1 MKNPYVAAGSAQ
13 TIVSNTQNSQA
24 SGSSTAPSKTDALVF
39 HAVAPTRSELVHF
52 LMPFFKPKTASFI
65 QSIVLCTLA
74 SCCSFSIPLCIGL
87 SVDALFTPGMP
98 SLSTY
103 LLLLLVSIMAS
114 ALFEWTGVVRFTHAC
129 VQSIRALRSRC
140 FALIQNIP
148 LTYITK
154 DVVSDI
160 HNRLIMDCDQI
171 SDGLILALNQSVRG
185 LIIIV
190 GSFVCMCLLCW
201 QMALIIIVL
210 LPCFM
215 FINSYIASRGQSYFE
230 AQLHA
235 QENMMQFI
243 HESARM
249 QKLLRTTN
257 SFRARSQQFCALN
270 HKVEVQAKRAQFLS
284 SLANPTTR
292 LIQNLLYAFVVTFG
306 AFCVV
311 TQQFG
316 YLSVGALVSLLV
328 YTQQLTK
335 PINELSGLSTQIQT
349 AYTSMIRIVQ
359 LLMFA
364 KTYENNSDEAF
375 DGSSVLCAPTN
386 AASVRATGDTTTVC
400 NPRDSCDP
408 CDVRHSHDVYCSQ
421 RICNTSTHV
430 SASRAPLLKV
440 SNISFSYDGTH
451 NVIHDLSFE
460 VYPHQ
465 TLALVGHTGCGK
477 STLLHLLMRLYPLG
491 SGEIY
496 FREVPY
502 RQLSS
507 QEVRKHFG
515 MVLQDVSLINASV
528 YENIAYG
535 SSNTTPEY
543 IRSIASKVGA
553 HDFIS
558 QLPQGYD
565 THLSQN
571 DTRLSKGQ
579 IQLICIARALVFD
592 PEILLLDEPTS
603 SLDTRSEAQVTQALQ
618 KLMESRSCIVVA
630 HRLST
635 IKDADHIIVM
645 DKGSMVEQG
654 THVELLAKHGEYAQL
669 FASQF
674 DNA

>member
-13 TIVSNTQNSQA
+13 TIVSNTQNSQT
-24 SGSSTAPSKTDALVF
+24 SGSSTAQSKTDALVF
-39 HAVAPTRSELVHF
+39 HAVVPTRSELVHF
-52 LMPFFKPKTASFI
+52 LMPFFKPMTASFI
-65 QSIVLCTLA
+65 QSIVLCMLA

-140 FALIQNIP
+140 FALIQHIP

-230 AQLHA
+230 AQLRA

-249 QKLLRTTN
+249 QKLLRTTCA
-257 SFRARSQQFCALN
+257 FRARSQQFCALN
-270 HKVEVQAKRAQFLS
+270 HKVKVQAKRAQFLS

-292 LIQNLLYAFVVTFG
+292 LIQNLLYAFVVTLG

-364 KTYENNSDEAF
+364 KTYENNSDEVF
-375 DGSSVLCAPTN
+375 DGSSAPRAVTN
-386 AASVRATGDTTTVC
+386 TASVHATGDMSNT
-400 NPRDSCDP
+400 CDP
-408 CDVRHSHDVYCSQ
+408 CDSHDVRRTQ
-421 RICNTSTHV
+421 RICNTPTYV
-430 SASRAPLLKV
+430 RASRAPLLKV

-496 FREVPY
+496 FREVAY
-502 RQLSS
+502 SQLSA

-535 SSNTTPEY
+535 SSNATPEY
-543 IRSIASKVGA
+543 IRSVAIKVGA

-565 THLSQN
+565 THLYQN

-579 IQLICIARALVFD
+579 IQLICIARALVFN

-618 KLMESRSCIVVA
+618 KLMERRSCIVVA

-654 THVELLAKHGEYAQL
+654 THTELLAKHGEYAQL

>member
-24 SGSSTAPSKTDALVF
+24 SGSSTAQSKTDALVF

-52 LMPFFKPKTASFI
+52 LMPFFKPMTASFI
-65 QSIVLCTLA
+65 QSIVLCMLA

-87 SVDALFTPGMP
+87 SIDALFTPGMP

-154 DVVSDI
+154 NVVSDI

-230 AQLHA
+230 AQLRA

-249 QKLLRTTN
+249 QKLLRTTCA
-257 SFRARSQQFCALN
+257 FRARSQQFCALN

-292 LIQNLLYAFVVTFG
+292 LIQNLLYAFVVTLG

-316 YLSVGALVSLLV
+316 HLSVGALVSLLV

-364 KTYENNSDEAF
+364 KTYENNSDEVF
-375 DGSSVLCAPTN
+375 DGGSAPRAVTN
-386 AASVRATGDTTTVC
+386 TAPVRATGDMS
-400 NPRDSCDP
+400 NACDP
-408 CDVRHSHDVYCSQ
+408 CDSHDVRCTQ
-421 RICNTSTHV
+421 HICKTPTYV

-477 STLLHLLMRLYPLG
+477 STLLHLLMRLYPLE

-502 RQLSS
+502 RQLSA

-515 MVLQDVSLINASV
+515 MVLQDVNLINASV

-535 SSNTTPEY
+535 SSNATPEY
-543 IRSIASKVGA
+543 IRSVAIKVGA

-579 IQLICIARALVFD
+579 IQLICIARALVFN

>member
-24 SGSSTAPSKTDALVF
+24 SGSSAAHSKTDALVF
-39 HAVAPTRSELVHF
+39 HALKPKRSELVCF

-65 QSIVLCTLA
+65 QSIVLCTVA

-98 SLSTY
+98 SLPTY

-140 FALIQNIP
+140 FELIQNIP

-230 AQLHA
+230 AQLRA

-375 DGSSVLCAPTN
+375 DGNSAPRAVTN
-386 AASVRATGDTTTVC
+386 TASVRATGDTTQA
-400 NPRDSCDP
+400 CDP
-408 CDVRHSHDVYCSQ
+408 CDPCDTRYVQS
-421 RICNTSTHV
+421 ICNTSTHV
-430 SASRAPLLKV
+430 STPRAPLLKV

-451 NVIHDLSFE
+451 NVIHNLSFE

-496 FREVPY
+496 FREVAY
-502 RQLSS
+502 QQMSA

-535 SSNTTPEY
+535 SSNATPEY
-543 IRSIASKVGA
+543 IRSVASKVGA

-669 FASQF
+669 FALQF

>member
-24 SGSSTAPSKTDALVF
+24 SGSNATHSKKDALVF
-39 HAVAPTRSELVHF
+39 HAVAPTRSELVCF
-52 LMPFFKPKTASFI
+52 LMPFFRPKTASFI

-98 SLSTY
+98 SLPTY

-316 YLSVGALVSLLV
+316 HLSVGALVSLLV

-375 DGSSVLCAPTN
+375 DGNSAPRAVTN
-386 AASVRATGDTTTVC
+386 TASVRATGDTTQA
-400 NPRDSCDP
+400 CDP
-408 CDVRHSHDVYCSQ
+408 CDPCDTRYVQS
-421 RICNTSTHV
+421 ICNTSTHV
-430 SASRAPLLKV
+430 STPRAPLLKV

-451 NVIHDLSFE
+451 NVIHNLSFE

-496 FREVPY
+496 FREVAY
-502 RQLSS
+502 RQLSA

-535 SSNTTPEY
+535 SSNATPEY
-543 IRSIASKVGA
+543 IRSVASKVGA

>member
-24 SGSSTAPSKTDALVF
+24 SGSSAAHSKTDALVF
-39 HAVAPTRSELVHF
+39 HALKPKRSELVRF
-52 LMPFFKPKTASFI
+52 LMPFFKPKTTSFI

-171 SDGLILALNQSVRG
+171 SDGLILALSQSVRG

-316 YLSVGALVSLLV
+316 HLSVGALVSLLV

-375 DGSSVLCAPTN
+375 DGNSVLCAATN
-386 AASVRATGDTTTVC
+386 TASVRVTGDTP
-400 NPRDSCDP
+400 NACDP
-408 CDVRHSHDVYCSQ
+408 CDSHDVRCTQ
-421 RICNTSTHV
+421 HICKTPTYV

-477 STLLHLLMRLYPLG
+477 STLLHLLMRLYPLE

-502 RQLSS
+502 RQLSA

-515 MVLQDVSLINASV
+515 MVLQDVNLINASV

-535 SSNTTPEY
+535 SSNATPEY
-543 IRSIASKVGA
+543 IRSVAIKVGA

-579 IQLICIARALVFD
+579 IQLICIARALVFN

-618 KLMESRSCIVVA
+618 KLMERRSCIVVA

-654 THVELLAKHGEYAQL
+654 THSELLAKHGEYAQL

>member
-24 SGSSTAPSKTDALVF
+24 SGSSTAQSKTDALVF
-39 HAVAPTRSELVHF
+39 HAVEPTRSELVHF
-52 LMPFFKPKTASFI
+52 LMPFFKPMTASFI
-65 QSIVLCTLA
+65 QSIVLCMLA

-87 SVDALFTPGMP
+87 SIDALFTPGMP

-154 DVVSDI
+154 NVVSDI

-249 QKLLRTTN
+249 QKLLRTTCA
-257 SFRARSQQFCALN
+257 FRARSQQFCALN

-292 LIQNLLYAFVVTFG
+292 LIQNLLYAFVVTLG

-316 YLSVGALVSLLV
+316 HLSVGALVSLLV

-375 DGSSVLCAPTN
+375 DGNSASRAVTN
-386 AASVRATGDTTTVC
+386 TASVRATGDTTQA
-400 NPRDSCDP
+400 CDP
-408 CDVRHSHDVYCSQ
+408 CDPCDTRYVQS
-421 RICNTSTHV
+421 ICNTSTHV

-496 FREVPY
+496 FREVAY
-502 RQLSS
+502 QQMSA

-535 SSNTTPEY
+535 SSNATPEY
-543 IRSIASKVGA
+543 IRSVASKVGA

>member
-24 SGSSTAPSKTDALVF
+24 SGSSTAQSKTDALVF
-39 HAVAPTRSELVHF
+39 HAVEPTRSELVHF
-52 LMPFFKPKTASFI
+52 LMPFFKPMTASFI
-65 QSIVLCTLA
+65 QSIVLCMLA

-87 SVDALFTPGMP
+87 SIDALFTPGMP

-154 DVVSDI
+154 NVVSDI

-230 AQLHA
+230 AQLRA

-249 QKLLRTTN
+249 QKLLRTTCA
-257 SFRARSQQFCALN
+257 FRARSQQFCALN

-292 LIQNLLYAFVVTFG
+292 LIQNLLYAFVVTLG

-316 YLSVGALVSLLV
+316 HLSVGALVSLLV

-364 KTYENNSDEAF
+364 KTYENNSDEVF
-375 DGSSVLCAPTN
+375 DGGSAPRAVTN
-386 AASVRATGDTTTVC
+386 TAPVRATGDMS
-400 NPRDSCDP
+400 NACDP
-408 CDVRHSHDVYCSQ
+408 CDSHDVRCTQ
-421 RICNTSTHV
+421 HICKTPTYV

-477 STLLHLLMRLYPLG
+477 STLLHLLMRLYPLE

-502 RQLSS
+502 RQLSA

-515 MVLQDVSLINASV
+515 MVLQDVNLINASV

-535 SSNTTPEY
+535 SSNATPEY
-543 IRSIASKVGA
+543 IRSVAIKVGA

-579 IQLICIARALVFD
+579 IQLICIARALVFN

-618 KLMESRSCIVVA
+618 KLMERRSCIVVA

-654 THVELLAKHGEYAQL
+654 THIELLAKHGEYAQL

>member
-24 SGSSTAPSKTDALVF
+24 SGSSTAQSKTDALVF

-52 LMPFFKPKTASFI
+52 LMPFFKPKIASFI

-103 LLLLLVSIMAS
+103 LLLLLASIMAS

-185 LIIIV
+185 IIIIV

-292 LIQNLLYAFVVTFG
+292 LIQNLLYAFVVTLG

-316 YLSVGALVSLLV
+316 HLSVGALVSLLV

-364 KTYENNSDEAF
+364 KTYENNSDEVF
-375 DGSSVLCAPTN
+375 DGSSAPRAVTN
-386 AASVRATGDTTTVC
+386 TASVRATGDTTQA
-400 NPRDSCDP
+400 CDP
-408 CDVRHSHDVYCSQ
+408 CDPYDTRYVQS
-421 RICNTSTHV
+421 ICNTPTHV
-430 SASRAPLLKV
+430 SASRTPLLKV

-496 FREVPY
+496 FREVAY
-502 RQLSS
+502 QQMSA

-535 SSNTTPEY
+535 SSNATPEY
-543 IRSIASKVGA
+543 IRSVAIKVGA

-579 IQLICIARALVFD
+579 IQLICIARALVFN

-618 KLMESRSCIVVA
+618 KLMERRSCIVVA

>member
-24 SGSSTAPSKTDALVF
+24 SGSNAAHSKTDALVF
-39 HAVAPTRSELVHF
+39 HALKPKRSELVCF

-230 AQLHA
+230 AQLRA

-249 QKLLRTTN
+249 QKLLRTTCA
-257 SFRARSQQFCALN
+257 FRVRSQQFCALN

-292 LIQNLLYAFVVTFG
+292 LIQNLLYAFVVTLG

-316 YLSVGALVSLLV
+316 HLSVGALVSLLV

-364 KTYENNSDEAF
+364 KTYENNSDEVF
-375 DGSSVLCAPTN
+375 DGGSAPRAVANT
-386 AASVRATGDTTTVC
+386 ASVHTTGDTTTVC
-400 NPRDSCDP
+400 NPRDLCDP
-408 CDVRHSHDVYCSQ
+408 CDVHHSHDVYCSQ

-460 VYPHQ
+460 VYSHQ

-496 FREVPY
+496 FREVAY
-502 RQLSS
+502 RQLSA

-535 SSNTTPEY
+535 SSNATPEY
-543 IRSIASKVGA
+543 IRSVAIKVGA

-579 IQLICIARALVFD
+579 IQLICIARALVFN

-618 KLMESRSCIVVA
+618 KLMERRSCIVVA

-654 THVELLAKHGEYAQL
+654 THTELLAKHGEYAQL

>member
-24 SGSSTAPSKTDALVF
+24 SGSNAAHSKTDALVF
-39 HAVAPTRSELVHF
+39 HALKPKRSELVRF

-98 SLSTY
+98 SLPTY

-140 FALIQNIP
+140 FELIQNIP

-375 DGSSVLCAPTN
+375 DGNSVLRAATN
-386 AASVRATGDTTTVC
+386 TASVRATGDVS
-400 NPRDSCDP
+400 NACDP
-408 CDVRHSHDVYCSQ
+408 CNSHDVSCTQ
-421 RICNTSTHV
+421 RICNTPTYV

-496 FREVPY
+496 FREVSY
-502 RQLSS
+502 RQLSA

-535 SSNTTPEY
+535 SSNATPEY
-543 IRSIASKVGA
+543 IRSVASKVGA

-618 KLMESRSCIVVA
+618 KLMERRSCIVVA

-635 IKDADHIIVM
+635 IKDADNIIVM

-654 THVELLAKHGEYAQL
+654 THGELLAKHGEYAQL

>member
-24 SGSSTAPSKTDALVF
+24 SGSSTAQSKTDALVF

-230 AQLHA
+230 AQLRA

-249 QKLLRTTN
+249 QKLLRTTCA
-257 SFRARSQQFCALN
+257 SRARSQQFCALN

-292 LIQNLLYAFVVTFG
+292 LIQNLLYAFVVTLG

-316 YLSVGALVSLLV
+316 HLSVGALVSLLV

-375 DGSSVLCAPTN
+375 DGNSASRAVTN
-386 AASVRATGDTTTVC
+386 TASVRATGDTTQA
-400 NPRDSCDP
+400 CDP
-408 CDVRHSHDVYCSQ
+408 CDPCDTRYVQS
-421 RICNTSTHV
+421 ICNTSTHV
-430 SASRAPLLKV
+430 SAPRAPLLKV

-496 FREVPY
+496 FREVAY
-502 RQLSS
+502 QQMSA

-535 SSNTTPEY
+535 SSNATPEY
-543 IRSIASKVGA
+543 IRSVASKVGA

>member
-24 SGSSTAPSKTDALVF
+24 SGSSTAQSKTDALVF

-52 LMPFFKPKTASFI
+52 LMPFFKPKTVSFI

-230 AQLHA
+230 AQLRA

-249 QKLLRTTN
+249 QKLLRTTCA
-257 SFRARSQQFCALN
+257 FRARSQQFCALN

-292 LIQNLLYAFVVTFG
+292 LIQNLLYAFVVTLG

-316 YLSVGALVSLLV
+316 HVSVGALVSLLV

-364 KTYENNSDEAF
+364 KTYENNSDEVF
-375 DGSSVLCAPTN
+375 DGGSAPRAVTN
-386 AASVRATGDTTTVC
+386 TAPVRATGDMS
-400 NPRDSCDP
+400 NACDP
-408 CDVRHSHDVYCSQ
+408 CDSHDVRCTQ
-421 RICNTSTHV
+421 HICKTPTYV

-535 SSNTTPEY
+535 SSNATPEY
-543 IRSIASKVGA
+543 IRSVASKVGA

-558 QLPQGYD
+558 QLSQGYD

>member
-13 TIVSNTQNSQA
+13 TIVSNTQNSQS
-24 SGSSTAPSKTDALVF
+24 SGSSTAQSKTDALVF

-65 QSIVLCTLA
+65 QSIVLCMLA

-230 AQLHA
+230 AQLRA

-249 QKLLRTTN
+249 QKLLRTTCA
-257 SFRARSQQFCALN
+257 FRARSQQFCALN

-292 LIQNLLYAFVVTFG
+292 LIQNLLYAFVVTLG

-316 YLSVGALVSLLV
+316 HLSVGALVSLLV

-375 DGSSVLCAPTN
+375 DGNSASRAVTN
-386 AASVRATGDTTTVC
+386 TASVRATGDTTQA
-400 NPRDSCDP
+400 CDP
-408 CDVRHSHDVYCSQ
+408 CDPCDTRYVQS
-421 RICNTSTHV
+421 ICNTSTHV
-430 SASRAPLLKV
+430 SAPRAPLLKV

-496 FREVPY
+496 FREVAY
-502 RQLSS
+502 QQMSA

-535 SSNTTPEY
+535 SSNATPEY
-543 IRSIASKVGA
+543 IRSVASKVGA

>member
-1 MKNPYVAAGSAQ
+1 
-13 TIVSNTQNSQA
+13 
-24 SGSSTAPSKTDALVF
+24 
-39 HAVAPTRSELVHF
+39 
-52 LMPFFKPKTASFI
+52 
-65 QSIVLCTLA
+65 
-74 SCCSFSIPLCIGL
+74 
-87 SVDALFTPGMP
+87 
-98 SLSTY
+98 
-103 LLLLLVSIMAS
+103 MAS

-243 HESARM
+243 HESTRM

-316 YLSVGALVSLLV
+316 HLSVGALVSLLV

-386 AASVRATGDTTTVC
+386 AASVRATGDTTQA
-400 NPRDSCDP
+400 CDP
-408 CDVRHSHDVYCSQ
+408 CDPCDTRYVQS
-421 RICNTSTHV
+421 ICNTSTHV
-430 SASRAPLLKV
+430 SAPRAPLLKV

-496 FREVPY
+496 FREVAY
-502 RQLSS
+502 QQMSA

-535 SSNTTPEY
+535 SSNATPEY
-543 IRSIASKVGA
+543 IRSVASKVGA

>member
-24 SGSSTAPSKTDALVF
+24 SGSSAAHSKTDALVF
-39 HAVAPTRSELVHF
+39 HALKPKRSELVCF

-65 QSIVLCTLA
+65 QSIVLCTVA

-98 SLSTY
+98 SLPTY

-140 FALIQNIP
+140 FELIQNIP

-230 AQLHA
+230 AQLRA

-316 YLSVGALVSLLV
+316 HLSVGALVSLLV

-375 DGSSVLCAPTN
+375 DGNSVLRAATN
-386 AASVRATGDTTTVC
+386 TASVRATGDTS
-400 NPRDSCDP
+400 NACDP
-408 CDVRHSHDVYCSQ
+408 CDPCDPCDTRHSHDVYYAQ
-421 RICNTSTHV
+421 RICNTPTHV
-430 SASRAPLLKV
+430 STSHAPLLKV

-496 FREVPY
+496 FREMAY
-502 RQLSS
+502 RQLSA

-535 SSNTTPEY
+535 SSNATPEY
-543 IRSIASKVGA
+543 IRSVASKVGA

-618 KLMESRSCIVVA
+618 KLMERRSCIVVA

-654 THVELLAKHGEYAQL
+654 THSELLAKHGEYAQL

>member
-24 SGSSTAPSKTDALVF
+24 SGSSTAQSKTDALVF

-52 LMPFFKPKTASFI
+52 LMPFFKPMTASFI
-65 QSIVLCTLA
+65 QSIVLCMLA

-98 SLSTY
+98 FLSTY

-140 FALIQNIP
+140 FALIQHIP

-154 DVVSDI
+154 DVVSDT

-230 AQLHA
+230 AQLRA

-249 QKLLRTTN
+249 QKLLRTTCA
-257 SFRARSQQFCALN
+257 FRARSQQFCALN

-292 LIQNLLYAFVVTFG
+292 LIQNLLYAFVVTLG
-306 AFCVV
+306 SFCVV

-316 YLSVGALVSLLV
+316 HLSVGALVSLLV

-364 KTYENNSDEAF
+364 KTYENNSDEVF
-375 DGSSVLCAPTN
+375 DGSSAPRAVTN
-386 AASVRATGDTTTVC
+386 TASVRATGDVS
-400 NPRDSCDP
+400 NACDP
-408 CDVRHSHDVYCSQ
+408 CNSHDVSCTQ
-421 RICNTSTHV
+421 RICNTPTYV

-440 SNISFSYDGTH
+440 SNISFSYDGRH

-496 FREVPY
+496 FREVAY
-502 RQLSS
+502 SQLSA

-535 SSNTTPEY
+535 SSNATPEY
-543 IRSIASKVGA
+543 IRSVASKVGA

-618 KLMESRSCIVVA
+618 KLMERRSCIVVA

-654 THVELLAKHGEYAQL
+654 THTELLAKHGEYAQL

>member
-24 SGSSTAPSKTDALVF
+24 SGSSTAQSKTDALVF
-39 HAVAPTRSELVHF
+39 HAVAPTRSELLHF
-52 LMPFFKPKTASFI
+52 LMPFFKPMTASFI
-65 QSIVLCTLA
+65 QSIVLCMLA

-129 VQSIRALRSRC
+129 VQSIRVLRSRC

-230 AQLHA
+230 AQLRA

-249 QKLLRTTN
+249 QKLLRTTCA
-257 SFRARSQQFCALN
+257 FRGRSQQFCALN

-292 LIQNLLYAFVVTFG
+292 LIQNLLYAFVVTLG

-316 YLSVGALVSLLV
+316 NLSVGALVSLLV

-375 DGSSVLCAPTN
+375 DGNSVLCAPTN
-386 AASVRATGDTTTVC
+386 AASVRATGDVS
-400 NPRDSCDP
+400 NACDP
-408 CDVRHSHDVYCSQ
+408 SDSHDVRRTQ
-421 RICNTSTHV
+421 RISNTPTYV

>member
-13 TIVSNTQNSQA
+13 TIVSNTQNSQS
-24 SGSSTAPSKTDALVF
+24 SGSSTAQSKTDALVF

-65 QSIVLCTLA
+65 QSIVLCMLA

-230 AQLHA
+230 AQLRA

-249 QKLLRTTN
+249 QKLLRTTCA
-257 SFRARSQQFCALN
+257 FRARSQQFCALN

-292 LIQNLLYAFVVTFG
+292 LIQNLLYAFVVTLG

-316 YLSVGALVSLLV
+316 HLSVGALVSLLV

-364 KTYENNSDEAF
+364 KTYENNSDEVF

-386 AASVRATGDTTTVC
+386 TASVRATGDMS
-400 NPRDSCDP
+400 NACDP
-408 CDVRHSHDVYCSQ
+408 CDSHDVRRTQS
-421 RICNTSTHV
+421 ICNTSTHV
-430 SASRAPLLKV
+430 SAPRAPLLKV

-496 FREVPY
+496 FREMAY
-502 RQLSS
+502 RQLSA

-535 SSNTTPEY
+535 SSNATPEY
-543 IRSIASKVGA
+543 IRSVASKVGA

-618 KLMESRSCIVVA
+618 KLMERRSCIVVA

-654 THVELLAKHGEYAQL
+654 THTELLAKHGEYAQL

>member
-24 SGSSTAPSKTDALVF
+24 SGSSTAESKTDALVF

-52 LMPFFKPKTASFI
+52 LLPFFKPMTASFI
-65 QSIVLCTLA
+65 QSIVLCMLA

-140 FALIQNIP
+140 FALIQHIP

-230 AQLHA
+230 AQLRA

-249 QKLLRTTN
+249 QKLLRTTCA
-257 SFRARSQQFCALN
+257 FRARSQQFCALN

-292 LIQNLLYAFVVTFG
+292 LIQNLLYAFVVTLG
-306 AFCVV
+306 SFCVV

-316 YLSVGALVSLLV
+316 HLSVGALVSLLV

-364 KTYENNSDEAF
+364 KTYENNSDEVF
-375 DGSSVLCAPTN
+375 DGSSAPRAVTN
-386 AASVRATGDTTTVC
+386 TASVRATGDVS
-400 NPRDSCDP
+400 NACDP
-408 CDVRHSHDVYCSQ
+408 CNSHDVSCTQ
-421 RICNTSTHV
+421 RICNTPTYV

-496 FREVPY
+496 FREVAY
-502 RQLSS
+502 SQLSA

-535 SSNTTPEY
+535 SSNATPEY
-543 IRSIASKVGA
+543 IRSVAIKVGA

-579 IQLICIARALVFD
+579 IQLICIARALVFN
-592 PEILLLDEPTS
+592 PEVLLLDEPTS

-618 KLMESRSCIVVA
+618 KLMERRSCIVVA

-645 DKGSMVEQG
+645 DKGCMVEQG
-654 THVELLAKHGEYAQL
+654 THTELLAKHGEYAQL

>member
-13 TIVSNTQNSQA
+13 TIVSNTQNSQS
-24 SGSSTAPSKTDALVF
+24 SGSSTAQSKTDALVF

-65 QSIVLCTLA
+65 QSIVLCMLA

-230 AQLHA
+230 AQLRA

-249 QKLLRTTN
+249 QKLLRTTCA
-257 SFRARSQQFCALN
+257 FRARSQQFCALN

-292 LIQNLLYAFVVTFG
+292 LIQNLLYAFVVTLG

-316 YLSVGALVSLLV
+316 HSSAGALVSLLV

-364 KTYENNSDEAF
+364 KTYENNSDEVF

-386 AASVRATGDTTTVC
+386 TASVRATGDMS
-400 NPRDSCDP
+400 NACDP
-408 CDVRHSHDVYCSQ
+408 CDSHDVRRTQS
-421 RICNTSTHV
+421 ICNTSTHV
-430 SASRAPLLKV
+430 SAPRAPLLKV

-496 FREVPY
+496 FREMAY
-502 RQLSS
+502 RQLSA

-535 SSNTTPEY
+535 SSNATPEY
-543 IRSIASKVGA
+543 IRSVASKVGA

-618 KLMESRSCIVVA
+618 KLMERRSCIVVA

-654 THVELLAKHGEYAQL
+654 THTELLAKHGEYAQL

>member
-230 AQLHA
+230 AQLRA

-249 QKLLRTTN
+249 QKLLRTTCA
-257 SFRARSQQFCALN
+257 FRARSQQFCALN

-292 LIQNLLYAFVVTFG
+292 LIQNLLYAFVVTLG

-316 YLSVGALVSLLV
+316 HLSVGALVSLLV

-375 DGSSVLCAPTN
+375 DGNSASRAVTN
-386 AASVRATGDTTTVC
+386 TASVRATGDTTQA
-400 NPRDSCDP
+400 CDP
-408 CDVRHSHDVYCSQ
+408 CDPCDTRYVQS
-421 RICNTSTHV
+421 ICNTSTHV
-430 SASRAPLLKV
+430 SAPRAPLLKV

-496 FREVPY
+496 FREVAY
-502 RQLSS
+502 QQMSA

-535 SSNTTPEY
+535 SSNATPEY
-543 IRSIASKVGA
+543 IRSVASKVGA
-553 HDFIS
+553 HNFIS

-618 KLMESRSCIVVA
+618 KLMERRSCIVVA

-654 THVELLAKHGEYAQL
+654 THSELLAKHGEYAQL

>member
-24 SGSSTAPSKTDALVF
+24 SGSSTAQSKTDALVF

-52 LMPFFKPKTASFI
+52 LMPFFKPKIASFI

-103 LLLLLVSIMAS
+103 LLLLLASIMAS

-185 LIIIV
+185 IIIIV

-292 LIQNLLYAFVVTFG
+292 LIQNLLYAFVVTLG

-316 YLSVGALVSLLV
+316 HLSVGALVSLLV

-364 KTYENNSDEAF
+364 KTYENNSDEVF
-375 DGSSVLCAPTN
+375 DGSSAPRAVTN
-386 AASVRATGDTTTVC
+386 TASVRATGDTTQA
-400 NPRDSCDP
+400 CDP
-408 CDVRHSHDVYCSQ
+408 CDPYDTRYVQS
-421 RICNTSTHV
+421 ICNTPTHV

-496 FREVPY
+496 FREVAY
-502 RQLSS
+502 SQLSA

-535 SSNTTPEY
+535 SSNATPEY
-543 IRSIASKVGA
+543 IRSVAIKVGA

>member
-24 SGSSTAPSKTDALVF
+24 SGSSTAQSKTDALVF

-52 LMPFFKPKTASFI
+52 LMPFFKPMTASFI
-65 QSIVLCTLA
+65 QSIVLCMLA
-74 SCCSFSIPLCIGL
+74 SCCSLSIPLCIGL

-98 SLSTY
+98 FLSTY

-140 FALIQNIP
+140 FALIQHIP

-230 AQLHA
+230 AQLRA

-249 QKLLRTTN
+249 QKLLRTTYA
-257 SFRARSQQFCALN
+257 FRARSQQFCALN

-292 LIQNLLYAFVVTFG
+292 LIQNLLYAFVVTLG

-316 YLSVGALVSLLV
+316 HLSVGALVSLLV

-364 KTYENNSDEAF
+364 KTYENNSDEVF
-375 DGSSVLCAPTN
+375 DGSSAPRTVTN
-386 AASVRATGDTTTVC
+386 TASVRATGDMS
-400 NPRDSCDP
+400 NACDP
-408 CDVRHSHDVYCSQ
+408 CDSHDVRRTQ
-421 RICNTSTHV
+421 RICKTPTYV
-430 SASRAPLLKV
+430 SAPCTPLLKV

-496 FREVPY
+496 FREVAY
-502 RQLSS
+502 SQLSA

-535 SSNTTPEY
+535 SSNATPEY
-543 IRSIASKVGA
+543 IRSVAIKVGA

-579 IQLICIARALVFD
+579 IQLICIARALVFN

-618 KLMESRSCIVVA
+618 KLMERRSCIVVA

-654 THVELLAKHGEYAQL
+654 THTELLAKHGEYAQL

>member
-24 SGSSTAPSKTDALVF
+24 SGSSTAQSKTDALVF
-39 HAVAPTRSELVHF
+39 HAVAPSRSELVHF
-52 LMPFFKPKTASFI
+52 LMPFFKPMTASFI

-230 AQLHA
+230 AQLRA

-249 QKLLRTTN
+249 QKLLRTTCA
-257 SFRARSQQFCALN
+257 FRARSQQFCALN

-292 LIQNLLYAFVVTFG
+292 LIQNLLYAFVVTLG

-316 YLSVGALVSLLV
+316 NLSVGALVSLLV

-349 AYTSMIRIVQ
+349 SYTSMIRIVQ

-364 KTYENNSDEAF
+364 KTYENNSDEVF
-375 DGSSVLCAPTN
+375 DGSSAPCAVTN
-386 AASVRATGDTTTVC
+386 TASVRATGDMS
-400 NPRDSCDP
+400 NACDP
-408 CDVRHSHDVYCSQ
+408 CDSHDVCRTQ
-421 RICNTSTHV
+421 IICKTPTNV

-477 STLLHLLMRLYPLG
+477 STLLHLLMRLYPLE

-496 FREVPY
+496 FREVAY
-502 RQLSS
+502 SQLSA

-535 SSNTTPEY
+535 SSNATPEY
-543 IRSIASKVGA
+543 IRSVAIKVGA

-579 IQLICIARALVFD
+579 IQLICIARALVFN

-618 KLMESRSCIVVA
+618 KLMERRSCIVVA

-654 THVELLAKHGEYAQL
+654 THTELLAKHGEYAQL

>member
-24 SGSSTAPSKTDALVF
+24 SGSSTAQSKTDALVF

-52 LMPFFKPKTASFI
+52 LMPFFKPKTVSFI

-140 FALIQNIP
+140 FALIQHIP

-201 QMALIIIVL
+201 QMAFIIIVL

-230 AQLHA
+230 AQLCA

-270 HKVEVQAKRAQFLS
+270 YKVEAQAKRAQFLS

-292 LIQNLLYAFVVTFG
+292 LIQNLLYAFVVTLG

-316 YLSVGALVSLLV
+316 HLSVGALVSLLV

-364 KTYENNSDEAF
+364 KTYENNSDEVF
-375 DGSSVLCAPTN
+375 DGSSAPRAVTN
-386 AASVRATGDTTTVC
+386 PASVRATGDTTQA
-400 NPRDSCDP
+400 CDP
-408 CDVRHSHDVYCSQ
+408 CDPYDTRYVQS
-421 RICNTSTHV
+421 ICNTPTHV
-430 SASRAPLLKV
+430 STSHAPLLKV

-496 FREVPY
+496 FREMAY
-502 RQLSS
+502 RQLNA

-535 SSNTTPEY
+535 SSNATPEY
-543 IRSIASKVGA
+543 IRSVASKVGA

-618 KLMESRSCIVVA
+618 KLMERRTCIVVA

-654 THVELLAKHGEYAQL
+654 THIELLAKHGEYAQL

>member
-24 SGSSTAPSKTDALVF
+24 SGSSTAQSKTDALVF

-52 LMPFFKPKTASFI
+52 LMPFFKPKTVSFI

-103 LLLLLVSIMAS
+103 LLLLLVSIIAS

-375 DGSSVLCAPTN
+375 DGNSAPRAVTN
-386 AASVRATGDTTTVC
+386 TASVRATGDTTQA
-400 NPRDSCDP
+400 CDP
-408 CDVRHSHDVYCSQ
+408 CDPCDTRYVQSIY
-421 RICNTSTHV
+421 NTPTPVNAPRS
-430 SASRAPLLKV
+430 PLLKV

-496 FREVPY
+496 FREVAY
-502 RQLSS
+502 QQMSA

-535 SSNTTPEY
+535 SSNATPEY
-543 IRSIASKVGA
+543 IRSVASKVGA

-618 KLMESRSCIVVA
+618 KLMERRSCIVVA

-654 THVELLAKHGEYAQL
+654 THGELLAKHGEYAQL

>member
-24 SGSSTAPSKTDALVF
+24 SGSSTAQSKTDALVL

-140 FALIQNIP
+140 FALIQHIP

-375 DGSSVLCAPTN
+375 DGNSVLRAATN
-386 AASVRATGDTTTVC
+386 TASVRATGDTTQA
-400 NPRDSCDP
+400 CDP
-408 CDVRHSHDVYCSQ
+408 CDPYDTRYVQS
-421 RICNTSTHV
+421 ICNTPTHV

-496 FREVPY
+496 FREVAY
-502 RQLSS
+502 SQLSA

-535 SSNTTPEY
+535 SSNATPEY
-543 IRSIASKVGA
+543 IRSVASKVGA

-618 KLMESRSCIVVA
+618 KLMERRSCIVVA

-654 THVELLAKHGEYAQL
+654 THTELLAKHGEYAQL

>member
-13 TIVSNTQNSQA
+13 TIVSNTQNSQS
-24 SGSSTAPSKTDALVF
+24 SGSSTAQSKTDALVF

-65 QSIVLCTLA
+65 QSIVLCMLA

-98 SLSTY
+98 SLPTY

-140 FALIQNIP
+140 FELIQNMP

-292 LIQNLLYAFVVTFG
+292 LIQNLLYAFVVTLG

-316 YLSVGALVSLLV
+316 HLSVGALVSLLV

-375 DGSSVLCAPTN
+375 DGNSASRAVTN
-386 AASVRATGDTTTVC
+386 TASVRATGDTTQA
-400 NPRDSCDP
+400 CDP
-408 CDVRHSHDVYCSQ
+408 CDPCDTRYVQS
-421 RICNTSTHV
+421 ICNTSTHV
-430 SASRAPLLKV
+430 SAPRAPLLKV

-496 FREVPY
+496 FREVAY
-502 RQLSS
+502 QQMSA

-535 SSNTTPEY
+535 SSNATPEY
-543 IRSIASKVGA
+543 IRSVASKVGA

-618 KLMESRSCIVVA
+618 KLMERRSCIVVA

-645 DKGSMVEQG
+645 DKGSMIEQG
-654 THVELLAKHGEYAQL
+654 THTELLAKHGEYAQL

>member
-1 MKNPYVAAGSAQ
+1 MKHPYVAAGSAQ

-24 SGSSTAPSKTDALVF
+24 SGSSTAQSKTDALVF

-52 LMPFFKPKTASFI
+52 LMPFFKPMTASFI

-230 AQLHA
+230 AQLRA
-235 QENMMQFI
+235 QESMMQFI

-249 QKLLRTTN
+249 QKLLRTTCA
-257 SFRARSQQFCALN
+257 FRARSQQFCVLN

-292 LIQNLLYAFVVTFG
+292 LIQNLLYAFVVTLG

-316 YLSVGALVSLLV
+316 HLSVGALVSLLV

-364 KTYENNSDEAF
+364 KTYENNSDEVF
-375 DGSSVLCAPTN
+375 DGSSAPRAVTN
-386 AASVRATGDTTTVC
+386 TASVRATGDMSNT
-400 NPRDSCDP
+400 CDP
-408 CDVRHSHDVYCSQ
+408 CDSHDVRRTQ

-496 FREVPY
+496 FREVAY
-502 RQLSS
+502 QQMSA

-535 SSNTTPEY
+535 SSNATPEY
-543 IRSIASKVGA
+543 IRSVASKVGA

>member
-13 TIVSNTQNSQA
+13 TIVSNTQNSQS
-24 SGSSTAPSKTDALVF
+24 SGSSTAQSKTDALVF

-65 QSIVLCTLA
+65 QSIVLCMLA

-230 AQLHA
+230 AQLRA

-249 QKLLRTTN
+249 QKLLRTTCA
-257 SFRARSQQFCALN
+257 FRARSQQFCALN

-292 LIQNLLYAFVVTFG
+292 LIQNLLYAFVVTLG

-316 YLSVGALVSLLV
+316 HLSVGALVSLLV

-364 KTYENNSDEAF
+364 KTYENNSDEVF

-386 AASVRATGDTTTVC
+386 TASVRATGDMS
-400 NPRDSCDP
+400 NACDP
-408 CDVRHSHDVYCSQ
+408 CDSHDVRRTQS
-421 RICNTSTHV
+421 ICNTPTHV
-430 SASRAPLLKV
+430 STSHAPLLKV

-465 TLALVGHTGCGK
+465 TLALAGHTGCGK

-496 FREVPY
+496 FREVAY
-502 RQLSS
+502 RQLSA

-535 SSNTTPEY
+535 SSNATPEY
-543 IRSIASKVGA
+543 IRSVASKVGA

-558 QLPQGYD
+558 RLPQGYD

>member
-24 SGSSTAPSKTDALVF
+24 SPHSDTHSKTQALVF
-39 HAVAPTRSELVHF
+39 HALKSTHLDLMRF
-52 LMPFFKPKTASFI
+52 LMPFFKHKIASFI

-74 SCCSFSIPLCIGL
+74 SCFSFSIPLCIGL

-98 SLSTY
+98 SLPMY

-140 FALIQNIP
+140 FVLIQNIP

-154 DVVSDI
+154 DAVSDI

-235 QENMMQFI
+235 QEKMMQFI

-257 SFRARSQQFCALN
+257 AFRTRSQQFCALN

-316 YLSVGALVSLLV
+316 HVSVGALVSLLV

-364 KTYENNSDEAF
+364 KTFENNSDENF
-375 DGSSVLCAPTN
+375 ECSSVLCAATN
-386 AASVRATGDTTTVC
+386 TVSGGATESAHNAC
-400 NPRDSCDP
+400 KPCDP
-408 CDVRHSHDVYCSQ
+408 YAVHRSQ
-421 RICNTSTHV
+421 SIGTMSTH
-430 SASRAPLLKV
+430 ASTHAPLLKV
-440 SNISFSYDGTH
+440 SHISFSYDGTH
-451 NVIHDLSFE
+451 NVIYDLSFE

-496 FREVPY
+496 YRGVTY
-502 RQLSS
+502 RQLGA
-507 QEVRKHFG
+507 QQVRKHFG

-535 SSNTTPEY
+535 SSNATPEY
-543 IRSIASKVGA
+543 IRSVAIKVGA

-579 IQLICIARALVFD
+579 IQLICIARALVFN

-618 KLMESRSCIVVA
+618 KLMENRCCIVVA

-635 IKDADHIIVM
+635 IKDAAHIIVM

-654 THVELLAKHGEYAQL
+654 THTELLAKHGEYAQL

>member
-24 SGSSTAPSKTDALVF
+24 SGSSTAQSKTDALVF

-364 KTYENNSDEAF
+364 KTYEKNSDEVC
-375 DGSSVLCAPTN
+375 DGSSAPRAVTN
-386 AASVRATGDTTTVC
+386 TASVRATGDMSNT
-400 NPRDSCDP
+400 CDP
-408 CDVRHSHDVYCSQ
+408 CDSHDVRRTQ
-421 RICNTSTHV
+421 RICNTPTHV
-430 SASRAPLLKV
+430 SAPRTPLLKV

-496 FREVPY
+496 FREVAY
-502 RQLSS
+502 QQMSA

-535 SSNTTPEY
+535 SSNATPEY
-543 IRSIASKVGA
+543 IRSVAIKVGA

-579 IQLICIARALVFD
+579 IQLICIARALVFN

-618 KLMESRSCIVVA
+618 KLMERRSCIVVA

-654 THVELLAKHGEYAQL
+654 THTELLAKHGEYAQL

>member
-1 MKNPYVAAGSAQ
+1 
-13 TIVSNTQNSQA
+13 
-24 SGSSTAPSKTDALVF
+24 
-39 HAVAPTRSELVHF
+39 
-52 LMPFFKPKTASFI
+52 
-65 QSIVLCTLA
+65 
-74 SCCSFSIPLCIGL
+74 
-87 SVDALFTPGMP
+87 
-98 SLSTY
+98 
-103 LLLLLVSIMAS
+103 
-114 ALFEWTGVVRFTHAC
+114 
-129 VQSIRALRSRC
+129 
-140 FALIQNIP
+140 
-148 LTYITK
+148 
-154 DVVSDI
+154 
-160 HNRLIMDCDQI
+160 
-171 SDGLILALNQSVRG
+171 
-185 LIIIV
+185 
-190 GSFVCMCLLCW
+190 
-201 QMALIIIVL
+201 
-210 LPCFM
+210 M

-230 AQLHA
+230 AQLRA

-249 QKLLRTTN
+249 QKLLRTTCA
-257 SFRARSQQFCALN
+257 FRARSQQFCALN

-292 LIQNLLYAFVVTFG
+292 LIQNLLYAFVVTLG

-316 YLSVGALVSLLV
+316 HLSVGALVSLLV

-386 AASVRATGDTTTVC
+386 TASVRATGDMS
-400 NPRDSCDP
+400 NACDP
-408 CDVRHSHDVYCSQ
+408 CDSHDVRRTQS
-421 RICNTSTHV
+421 ICNTSTHV
-430 SASRAPLLKV
+430 SAPRAPLLKV

-543 IRSIASKVGA
+543 IRSVASKVGA

>member
-24 SGSSTAPSKTDALVF
+24 SGSSTAQSKTDALVF
-39 HAVAPTRSELVHF
+39 HTVAPTRSELVHF
-52 LMPFFKPKTASFI
+52 LMPFFKPMTASFI
-65 QSIVLCTLA
+65 QSIVLCMLA

-98 SLSTY
+98 FLSTY

-148 LTYITK
+148 LAYITK

-201 QMALIIIVL
+201 QMAFIIIVL

-230 AQLHA
+230 AQLRA

-249 QKLLRTTN
+249 QKLLRTTCA
-257 SFRARSQQFCALN
+257 FRARSQQFCALN
-270 HKVEVQAKRAQFLS
+270 HKVEAQAKRAQFLS

-292 LIQNLLYAFVVTFG
+292 LIQNLLYAFVVTLG

-316 YLSVGALVSLLV
+316 HLSVGALVSLLV

-364 KTYENNSDEAF
+364 KTYENNSDEVF
-375 DGSSVLCAPTN
+375 DGSSAPRAVTN
-386 AASVRATGDTTTVC
+386 PASVRATGDMS
-400 NPRDSCDP
+400 NACDP
-408 CDVRHSHDVYCSQ
+408 CDSHDVRRTQ
-421 RICNTSTHV
+421 RICNTPTYV

-496 FREVPY
+496 FREVAY
-502 RQLSS
+502 SQLSA

-535 SSNTTPEY
+535 SSNATPEY
-543 IRSIASKVGA
+543 IRSVAIKVGA

-571 DTRLSKGQ
+571 DMRLSKGQ
-579 IQLICIARALVFD
+579 IQLICIARALVFN

-618 KLMESRSCIVVA
+618 KLMERRSCIVVA

-654 THVELLAKHGEYAQL
+654 THTELLAKHGEYAQL

>member
-24 SGSSTAPSKTDALVF
+24 SGSSTAQSKTDALVF

-52 LMPFFKPKTASFI
+52 LMPFFKPKIASFI

-103 LLLLLVSIMAS
+103 LLLLLVSIIAS

-154 DVVSDI
+154 DLVSDI

-185 LIIIV
+185 IIIIV

-230 AQLHA
+230 AQLRA

-249 QKLLRTTN
+249 QKLLRTTCA
-257 SFRARSQQFCALN
+257 FRGRSQQFCALN

-292 LIQNLLYAFVVTFG
+292 LIQNLLYAFVVTLG

-316 YLSVGALVSLLV
+316 NLSVGALVSLLV

-335 PINELSGLSTQIQT
+335 PINELSGLSTQIQM

-375 DGSSVLCAPTN
+375 DGNSASRAVTN
-386 AASVRATGDTTTVC
+386 TASVRATGDTTQA
-400 NPRDSCDP
+400 CDP
-408 CDVRHSHDVYCSQ
+408 CDPCDTRYVQS
-421 RICNTSTHV
+421 ICNTSTHV
-430 SASRAPLLKV
+430 SAPRAPLLKV

-496 FREVPY
+496 FREVAY
-502 RQLSS
+502 QQMSA

-535 SSNTTPEY
+535 SSNATPEY
-543 IRSIASKVGA
+543 IRSVASKVGA

>member
-13 TIVSNTQNSQA
+13 TIVSNTQNSQT
-24 SGSSTAPSKTDALVF
+24 SGSSTAQSKTDALVF
-39 HAVAPTRSELVHF
+39 HAVVPTRSELVHF
-52 LMPFFKPKTASFI
+52 LMPFFKPMTASFI
-65 QSIVLCTLA
+65 QSIVLCMLA

-230 AQLHA
+230 AQLRA

-249 QKLLRTTN
+249 QKLLRTTYA
-257 SFRARSQQFCALN
+257 FRARSQQFCALN

-292 LIQNLLYAFVVTFG
+292 LIQNLLYAFVVTLG

-316 YLSVGALVSLLV
+316 HLSVGALVSLLV

-364 KTYENNSDEAF
+364 KTYENNSDEVF
-375 DGSSVLCAPTN
+375 DGSSAPCAVTN
-386 AASVRATGDTTTVC
+386 TASVRTTGDVS
-400 NPRDSCDP
+400 NACDP
-408 CDVRHSHDVYCSQ
+408 CDSHDVRRTQ
-421 RICNTSTHV
+421 RICNTSTYV

-502 RQLSS
+502 RQLSA

-535 SSNTTPEY
+535 SSNATPEY
-543 IRSIASKVGA
+543 IRSVAIKVGA

-579 IQLICIARALVFD
+579 IQLICIARALVFN

-618 KLMESRSCIVVA
+618 KLMERRSCIVVA

-654 THVELLAKHGEYAQL
+654 THTELLAKHGEYAQL

>member
-24 SGSSTAPSKTDALVF
+24 SGSSTAQSKTDALVF

-52 LMPFFKPKTASFI
+52 LMPFFKPKTVSFI
-65 QSIVLCTLA
+65 QSVVLCTLA

-292 LIQNLLYAFVVTFG
+292 LIQNLLYAFVVTLG

-316 YLSVGALVSLLV
+316 HLSVGALVSLLV

-364 KTYENNSDEAF
+364 KTYENNSDEVF

-386 AASVRATGDTTTVC
+386 TASVRATGDMS
-400 NPRDSCDP
+400 NACDP
-408 CDVRHSHDVYCSQ
+408 CDSHDVRRTQ
-421 RICNTSTHV
+421 RICKTPTHV
-430 SASRAPLLKV
+430 NAPRSPLLKV

-535 SSNTTPEY
+535 SSNATPEY
-543 IRSIASKVGA
+543 IRSVAIKVGA

-579 IQLICIARALVFD
+579 IQLICIARALVFN

-618 KLMESRSCIVVA
+618 KLMERRSCIVVA

-645 DKGSMVEQG
+645 DKGSMVGQG